1 MQLHEQSGKVDRYN
15 GTRLYCVREHG
26 VVPVPCAVA
35 NAEKVVCTSFNR
47 SFKKLQ
53 NIVVQL
59 LGHFVLLV
67 YSSLYLSTPSLVLAC
82 ALPIFRK
89 AILSAFLLLCSH
101 GRKNDIAMLRKFL
114 RKVLDISL
122 RLRKSLRKV
131 LGIRSTNGW

>member
-26 VVPVPCAVA
+26 VVPLRMLRM
-35 NAEKVVCTSFNR
+35 VVCTSFNR

-53 NIVVQL
+53 DIVVQL

-82 ALPIFRK
+82 TLSILALWDRHADCTRALMPLYEKWTRFGAHFSMTAWTISRLQI
-89 AILSAFLLLCSH
+89 ILYLVFVA
-101 GRKNDIAMLRKFL
+101 
-114 RKVLDISL
+114 V
-122 RLRKSLRKV
+122 
-131 LGIRSTNGW
+131 